1 MGNKVFINFES
12 GTAPAVVKAVAQ
24 VLLTCPFPNRNQ
36 VATING
42 IRFYCLEVRDTEP
55 RDLAVLCNQLRLVA
69 NQDCVSIYNPENGF
83 GALFGYRTAV
93 YGPFETAKFWIPGE
107 WQ

>member
-12 GTAPAVVKAVAQ
+12 SSAPAVVKAVAQ

-42 IRFYCLEVRDTEP
+42 IRFYCLEVRDCTAEG
-55 RDLAVLCNQLRLVA
+55 LASLCNQLRWVA
-69 NQDCVSIYNPENGF
+69 HQDCVSFYNPGNGF

-93 YGPFETAKFWIPGE
+93 YGPFDTAKFWIPGE